1 MQESVFKFFS
11 MRPITCGCGGEP
23 KINYIAPYYHLRPEW
38 EVQVCCPECNTQTD
52 WYRDEDKRNAEAKAV
67 KAWNIALS
75 GIK

>member
-1 MQESVFKFFS
+1 

-23 KINYIAPYYHLRPEW
+23 KINYIAPFFHLRPVW
-38 EVQVCCPECNTQTD
+38 EVQVRCPKCHIQTD
-52 WYRDEDKRNAEAKAV
+52 WYEDVDRDVAEAQAV